1 MELAKQAF
9 KSWQAAKT
17 MYQMSDAFQQ
27 SVLDDDFG
35 FDLIDAT
42 DFIPAGSVK
51 ADEGQYYRAAYITH
65 IRR

>member
-51 ADEGQYYRAAYITH
+51 ADPTKFCRATYLTVT
-65 IRR
+65 RR